1 MKRVQLSAVLLVVA
15 LAAGLT
21 GYYIKSPS
29 TVYYTTTETRTLHSI
44 TSTTVK
50 ETITTYSTITPPSIS
65 GIEVDLIADVYH
77 VVDGDTFD
85 GFPSGRV
92 RLADINTPERGEA
105 GYSEAKE
112 ALTRLVLNKRVY
124 LDVDDLYVMDQYN
137 RLVAVV
143 YVEYNSTHLMNV
155 NKWLLVNGYAKL
167 SDYPNEFNP
176 SDWSLYVRVSSDT

>member
-1 MKRVQLSAVLLVVA
+1 VKPAQLSAVLLVIA
-15 LAAGLT
+15 LAAGLA
-21 GYYIKSPS
+21 GYCIGSS
-29 TVYYTTTETRTLHSI
+29 LTTEVRSVYYT
-44 TSTTVK
+44 
-50 ETITTYSTITPPSIS
+50 STITVEKTVTTFSTFTHYSIG
-65 GIEVDLIADVYH
+65 GIEVDLTAYVYR

-92 RLADINTPERGEA
+92 RLADINTPEMGEA

-124 LDVDDLYVMDQYN
+124 LDVDDLYVMDKYN

-167 SDYPNEFNP
+167 FDHPNEFNP
-176 SDWSLYVRVSSDT
+176 SDWSLYVKVSSNT